1 MNAPGRAGRAL
12 IRSVVPPVVVVAAGH
27 AAPALSARGPLRRA
41 MPRLSGRGL
50 PGGVGLT
57 FDDGPHPSGTPAVL
71 SALAE
76 LGWSATFFLLGSEV
90 RRFPDVARSLVDA
103 GHEIGLHGDDHRNHL
118 TRPGSWVLRD
128 LARARAEV
136 MAATGQQPRWFRPPY
151 GVLSGGSLR
160 AAAVLDLTPVLWT
173 TWGRDWEAIAPHR
186 VLGHLV
192 TRLDDGGTLLLHDS
206 DCTSAPGSWQSTVAV
221 LPLLAAELDQRGLV
235 VRPLRDHLVGH
246 R

>member
-1 MNAPGRAGRAL
+1 M
-12 IRSVVPPVVVVAAGH
+12 
-27 AAPALSARGPLRRA
+27 
-41 MPRLSGRGL
+41 
-50 PGGVGLT
+50 
-57 FDDGPHPSGTPAVL
+57 
-71 SALAE
+71 
-76 LGWSATFFLLGSEV
+76 
-90 RRFPDVARSLVDA
+90 
-103 GHEIGLHGDDHRNHL
+103 
-118 TRPGSWVLRD
+118 
-128 LARARAEV
+128 
-136 MAATGQQPRWFRPPY
+136 
-151 GVLSGGSLR
+151 
-160 AAAVLDLTPVLWT
+160 LWT